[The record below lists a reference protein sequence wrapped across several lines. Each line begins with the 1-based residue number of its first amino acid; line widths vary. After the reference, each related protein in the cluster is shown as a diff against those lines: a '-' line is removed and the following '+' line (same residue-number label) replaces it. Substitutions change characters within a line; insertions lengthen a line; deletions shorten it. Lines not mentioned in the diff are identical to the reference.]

1 MNKVLI
7 VDDQQI
13 NRKLPLVM
21 LSSNGFACVE
31 ACSGEE
37 ALEILAADPGISHVL
52 LDVSMP
58 GMSGIE
64 VCRLLR
70 ARLAAAGQTMRII
83 AYTAHAFADEKAEI
97 MSAGFDDLLIK
108 PITRESLHKALG
120 IV

>member
-1 MNKVLI
+1 MNKILI

-21 LSSNGFACVE
+21 LTSSGFTCIE
-31 ACSGEE
+31 ACSGEQ
-37 ALEILAADPGISHVL
+37 ALEILAAAPDIGYVL

-64 VCRLLR
+64 VCKLLR
-70 ARLAAAGQTMRII
+70 AREGQAMRII

-108 PITRESLHKALG
+108 PITRESLNKVMG

>member
-13 NRKLPLVM
+13 NRKLPMVM
-21 LSSNGFACVE
+21 LSSSGFVCVE
-31 ACSGEE
+31 ASSGAQ
-37 ALEILAADPGISHVL
+37 ALEILSADPTFSHVL

-70 ARLAAAGQTMRII
+70 ARMAAQGSTLRIV
-83 AYTAHAFADEKAEI
+83 AYTAHAFADETAEI
-97 MSAGFDDLLIK
+97 MSAGFDDLLVK
-108 PITRESLHKALG
+108 PITRESLNRALL
-120 IV
+120 IA